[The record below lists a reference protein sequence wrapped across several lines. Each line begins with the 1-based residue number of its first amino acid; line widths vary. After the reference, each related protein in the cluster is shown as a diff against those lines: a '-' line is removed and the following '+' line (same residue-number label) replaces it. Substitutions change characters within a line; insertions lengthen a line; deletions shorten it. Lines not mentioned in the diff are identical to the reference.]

1 MIASMSLT
9 QSSLVLMLHPTV
21 VVVAHVVVVVVDA
34 ADGAGGEGL
43 GMSQHQLLPSH
54 WLGRLLLQFAIFWH
68 VTDQGST
75 SELLRCQHPTLLS
88 LSQGMVIQVV
98 RWWSFAQHS
107 MLLLLKMVLLLVA
120 ALLLLS
126 VLLLLLLLVLVL
138 VIVVLLMVLLVVLL
152 MVVVVMGGR
161 APTLHA
167 VHIKQSTH
175 ISCRSE
181 SSNKSL

>member
-1 MIASMSLT
+1 MALS
-9 QSSLVLMLHPTV
+9 QSPLFLLLHPVV
-21 VVVAHVVVVVVDA
+21 VVVAHVVVVVVVV
-34 ADGAGGEGL
+34 DGAGGEGL

-54 WLGRLLLQFAIFWH
+54 WLERLLLQFAIFWH

-88 LSQGMVIQVV
+88 LSLGMVIQVV

-126 VLLLLLLLVLVL
+126 VLLLLLLLV
-138 VIVVLLMVLLVVLL
+138 
-152 MVVVVMGGR
+152 VVMGGR

-181 SSNKSL
+181 SSNK